1 MSRVSSLAINAAD
14 HLVAKGRL
22 DAAASI
28 LKNYLSTNAAMP
40 EILQRL
46 ARILLAQ
53 GRSAEAVPYLQQ
65 ALTVFKDADV
75 QEPGQDIQLQRD
87 VLQLHGNNGSAKS
100 EVVTL
105 DAESS

>member
-1 MSRVSSLAINAAD
+1 MAINAAD

-28 LKNYLSTNAAMP
+28 LKNYLSTNKPLP
-40 EILQRL
+40 EILHRL

-65 ALTVFKDADV
+65 ALTEFKHDEA
-75 QEPGQDIQLQRD
+75 EIELPAPMEA
-87 VLQLHGNNGSAKS
+87 SA
-100 EVVTL
+100 
-105 DAESS
+105 A